1 MGTHFGAWYPLSKWK
16 PMIRYRKHFIRYR
29 HPWRM
34 TVRFAGMSSLPWGY
48 FAMAD
53 YDTRRVA
60 SASQSAYL

>member
-1 MGTHFGAWYPLSKWK
+1 MGTHFCVWYPLLKWK
-16 PMIRYRKHFIRYR
+16 PMMRYREYFIWYR
-29 HPWRM
+29 HPQRM
-34 TVRFAGMSSLPWGY
+34 TGHFAGMSSLLWGY